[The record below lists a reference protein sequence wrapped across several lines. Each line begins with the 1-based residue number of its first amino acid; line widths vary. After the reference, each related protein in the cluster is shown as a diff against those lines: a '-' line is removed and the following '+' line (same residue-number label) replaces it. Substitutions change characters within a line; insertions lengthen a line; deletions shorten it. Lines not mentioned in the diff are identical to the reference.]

1 METKNIK
8 EKSSFSFHGKK
19 RFIKTNSI
27 TGEVISVSEWSDNLI
42 MLADTLG
49 LNLILRRLGN
59 DLTYDTII
67 TSAEIGTG
75 NVAPA
80 DGTTDLTTP
89 VLTGIIPALQ
99 AFTDDTLTISFFIP
113 SVDLPNGTYKEFLLR
128 CGTKAFAMSLVS
140 PNYVKGTNEN
150 TTVEY
155 LITANNV

>member
-1 METKNIK
+1 MKDRKIK
-8 EKSSFSFHGKK
+8 QKTSFSFHGKK
-19 RFIKTNSI
+19 RFIKTDSI
-27 TGEVISVSEWSDNLI
+27 TGKVISVSPWSENLI
-42 MLADTLG
+42 MLADELG

-59 DLTYDTII
+59 DLTYDIII

-89 VLTGIIPALQ
+89 IVVGITPALQ
-99 AFTDDTLTISFFIP
+99 AFTDNTLTVSFFIP

-128 CGTKAFAMSLVS
+128 CGTKAFAMSLIT
-140 PNYVKGTNEN
+140 PNYTKGTNEN

-155 LITANNV
+155 LITASNV